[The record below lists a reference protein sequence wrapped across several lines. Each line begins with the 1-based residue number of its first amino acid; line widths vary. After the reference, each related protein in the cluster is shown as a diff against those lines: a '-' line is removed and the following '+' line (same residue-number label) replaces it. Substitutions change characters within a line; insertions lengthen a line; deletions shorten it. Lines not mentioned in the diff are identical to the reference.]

1 MLTNYAEY
9 LESPKSLP
17 IENMRSIHS
26 QIISEIGTDAEALE
40 LYDELMEKAVKYASY
55 RAKWFV
61 WDREERME
69 QDSGRSSCH
78 NALIIC
84 FNMLARYLKMQG
96 KEAAWRDELGYEE
109 DDKYN
114 RKAIGDFACYLVFV
128 NSLNAR

>member
-1 MLTNYAEY
+1 MLTNYVGY

-17 IENMRSIHS
+17 IETMQSIHF
-26 QIISEIGTDAEALE
+26 QMISEIGNDEEGVE
-40 LYDELMEKAVKYASY
+40 LYKELIEKAIRYVSY

-69 QDSGRSSCH
+69 QDASRSSCH
-78 NALIIC
+78 NALIIN

-96 KEAAWRDELGYEE
+96 KAATWRDELGYEE

-114 RKAIGDFACYLVFV
+114 RKVIGDFACYLVFV

>member
-9 LESPKSLP
+9 LESQKSLP
-17 IENMRSIHS
+17 IQTMQSIHS
-26 QIISEIGTDAEALE
+26 QMISEMGTDAEALE

-69 QDSGRSSCH
+69 QDSSRSSCH
-78 NALIIC
+78 NALIIN

-96 KEAAWRDELGYEE
+96 KTAAWRDELGYEE
-109 DDKYN
+109 E
-114 RKAIGDFACYLVFV
+114 
-128 NSLNAR
+128 